1 MKKQIISGLTDR
13 PIENKAEMQSL
24 NPGQGRKVVYTH
36 KPHDY
41 SHGRINK
48 QAIGINHEPGL
59 FR

>member
-1 MKKQIISGLTDR
+1 MKKQTTGLADK
-13 PIENKAEMQSL
+13 PIENKAENQNS
-24 NPGQGRKVVYTH
+24 NPGQGRKVLYTQ

>member
-1 MKKQIISGLTDR
+1 MKRQFTPGMTEKSADPQ
-13 PIENKAEMQSL
+13 MQSL
-24 NPGQGRKVVYTH
+24 NPGQGRKVIYTP

>member
-1 MKKQIISGLTDR
+1 MKRQFTAGMTEKSADSQ
-13 PIENKAEMQSL
+13 MQNL
-24 NPGQGRKVVYTH
+24 NPGQGRKVIYTP
-36 KPHDY
+36 KSHDY

>member
-1 MKKQIISGLTDR
+1 MKRHSTTIMAEKSTE
-13 PIENKAEMQSL
+13 PNAEMSSL
-24 NPGQGRKVVYTH
+24 NPGQGRKVIYTP

-48 QAIGINHEPGL
+48 HAIGVNHEPGL

>member
-1 MKKQIISGLTDR
+1 MKKQFTGGMTEKSAD
-13 PIENKAEMQSL
+13 PQMQNL